1 MRNAQCVIVSFFA
14 VNLLWLLFGFLNYEL
29 RITNYALPSASA
41 QVITGAE
48 LEGISIAKIEQIL
61 DERGDLRRREINFA
75 RNLYDMT
82 VPDGMVDI
90 IPTLSGTLNLTGYTP
105 MTVRVMVDG
114 RTVKAI
120 NFVVSVRLYDT
131 VLVANHDLRF
141 DEPVSESDF
150 RMEEIA
156 VDGRTEP
163 LKDFNKIKGMVPTRL
178 IRAGLPVT
186 IGLFQPPLVIEI
198 NQPVRIMTKY
208 HGVVAS
214 AKGIAL
220 SRGRIGKI
228 IRVRNEASG
237 KIVSGRVID
246 SQTVEVI
253 F

>member
-1 MRNAQCVIVSFFA
+1 
-14 VNLLWLLFGFLNYEL
+14 
-29 RITNYALPSASA
+29 
-41 QVITGAE
+41 
-48 LEGISIAKIEQIL
+48 
-61 DERGDLRRREINFA
+61 
-75 RNLYDMT
+75 
-82 VPDGMVDI
+82 
-90 IPTLSGTLNLTGYTP
+90 
-105 MTVRVMVDG
+105 
-114 RTVKAI
+114 
-120 NFVVSVRLYDT
+120 
-131 VLVANHDLRF
+131 
-141 DEPVSESDF
+141 
-150 RMEEIA
+150 MEEIA